1 MKHTRLRSFLLLF
14 LCFVIFMTGCQAGS
28 SDKNTSSTEKKDY
41 NIEITDDIQK
51 IIDRG
56 YLIVGC
62 KTDVPGFGYY
72 NAESKTWSGMEVDLA
87 YQLAGKIF
95 DTTPEKAK
103 KEKLVTFVKATVEN
117 RSTLLVEHTVDC
129 VIATFT
135 ITKERQEAFLFSD
148 SYYTDAIGLMVKK
161 TYSDKNSLGTT
172 GITSIK
178 KLDGKKV
185 GVEKN
190 ADTRAHMLNYI
201 RQRSLNVAPI
211 FFEYS
216 SYEALY
222 RALKNG
228 TIDVFAV
235 DTSILNGYLDD
246 SLTILPDRF
255 AQQNYGVAAPKDSQG
270 LIDAVNVVI
279 DQYGY

>member
-103 KEKLVTFVKATVEN
+103 
-117 RSTLLVEHTVDC
+117 R
-129 VIATFT
+129 
-135 ITKERQEAFLFSD
+135 
-148 SYYTDAIGLMVKK
+148 
-161 TYSDKNSLGTT
+161 KN
-172 GITSIK
+172 
-178 KLDGKKV
+178 
-185 GVEKN
+185 
-190 ADTRAHMLNYI
+190 
-201 RQRSLNVAPI
+201 
-211 FFEYS
+211 
-216 SYEALY
+216 
-222 RALKNG
+222 
-228 TIDVFAV
+228 
-235 DTSILNGYLDD
+235 
-246 SLTILPDRF
+246 
-255 AQQNYGVAAPKDSQG
+255 
-270 LIDAVNVVI
+270 
-279 DQYGY
+279 

>member
-1 MKHTRLRSFLLLF
+1 MKQTRLRTLLLVL
-14 LCFVIFMTGCQAGS
+14 LCTALLLSGCAMPGS
-28 SDKNTSSTEKKDY
+28 SNKNASTEKKDY
-41 NIEITDDIQK
+41 TIKITDDIQK

-72 NAESKTWSGMEVDLA
+72 DENTKTYSGMEIELA
-87 YQLAGKIF
+87 YQLAAKIF
-95 DTTPEKAK
+95 DTTPEKAH
-103 KEKLVTFVKATVEN
+103 KEKLVSFVKATVEN

-135 ITKERQEAFLFSD
+135 ITKERKETFLFSD

-161 TYSDKNSLGTT
+161 DYSDKNSLGTSA
-172 GITSIK
+172 ITSIK

-185 GVEKN
+185 GVAKN
-190 ADTRAHMLNYI
+190 ADTRAHMLSYI

-216 SYEALY
+216 SYEGLY

-228 TIDVFAV
+228 TIDAFAV
-235 DTSILNGYLDD
+235 DTSILNGYVDD
-246 SLTILPDRF
+246 TLTILPDRF
-255 AQQNYGVAAPKDSQG
+255 TQQDYGVAASKDSPG
-270 LIDAVNVVI
+270 LIDAANVVI

>member
-1 MKHTRLRSFLLLF
+1 MKHKYLRSLLLLVLILLF
-14 LCFVIFMTGCQAGS
+14 CMTGCQT
-28 SDKNTSSTEKKDY
+28 NTTKKEETTEEKDY
-41 NIEITDDIQK
+41 SIEITDDLQE

-72 NAESKTWSGMEVDLA
+72 DKETKTYSGMEIDLA
-87 YQLAGKIF
+87 YQAAAKIF

-103 KEKLVTFVKATVEN
+103 KEKLVSFIKATVEN

-135 ITKERQEAFLFSD
+135 ITDEREDTFLFSEP
-148 SYYTDAIGLMVKK
+148 YYTDAIGLMVKK
-161 TYSDKNSLGTT
+161 DYSDKNSLGSSA
-172 GITSIK
+172 ITSIK

-185 GVEKN
+185 GVAKN
-190 ADTRAHMLNYI
+190 ADTRSHMLNYI
-201 RQRSLNVAPI
+201 RQRSLNVSPI

-222 RALKNG
+222 KALKNG

-246 SLTILPDRF
+246 TLTILPDRF
-255 AQQNYGVAAPKDSQG
+255 AQQPYGVAATKDSQG

-279 DQYGY
+279 EQYGY